1 MLQTGRNR
9 ERLPRANVY
18 SSPNRH
24 LAMQLVSEKLEP
36 SVPPRQTNLLPL
48 GEARLRKPTAGVPGC
63 LEDALPIQRFRIISP
78 YLIPSVTL
86 TSCALFHNGFSQSPF
101 ACDFRWGPR
110 DAVCRGAELCW
121 NKAASCARQFKRFWH
136 DAYQDTQVSRNIP
149 HPDACQ
155 SVNW

>member
-1 MLQTGRNR
+1 MLQTGRNQ

-36 SVPPRQTNLLPL
+36 SVQPRQTNLLPL
-48 GEARLRKPTAGVPGC
+48 GEARF
-63 LEDALPIQRFRIISP
+63 QRFRIISP

-110 DAVCRGAELCW
+110 DAVCRGAELCG

-155 SVNW
+155 SVNWCGCAAAGRERKWNKT